1 MSKDPENIDEAFELI
16 FKLSN
21 KFKFEVLIISKQD
34 FKDTGD
40 CKGWTSEDYR
50 EALLQANEEICED
63 YFRLVNDITR
73 GINREREER
82 K

>member
-1 MSKDPENIDEAFELI
+1 MSKEPENKDEAFELI

-40 CKGWTSEDYR
+40 CKGWKEDDYR
-50 EALLQANEEICED
+50 EALLQANEEICEY
-63 YFRLVNDITR
+63 YFRLVNDIVH
-73 GINREREER
+73 GINRGIKER